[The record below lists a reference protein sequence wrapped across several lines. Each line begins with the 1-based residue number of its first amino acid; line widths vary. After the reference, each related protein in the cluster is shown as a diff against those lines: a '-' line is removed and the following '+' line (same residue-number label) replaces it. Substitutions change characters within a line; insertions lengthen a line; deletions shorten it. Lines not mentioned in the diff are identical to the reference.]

1 MFNADIYIPY
11 GIWQYVQFF
20 FLSFLEYGE
29 LRYLEL
35 TTISLKK
42 YLWTVEESVL
52 GSKSSYEWH

>member
-1 MFNADIYIPY
+1 MQIFIYRIVY
-11 GIWQYVQFF
+11 GSVYSFF

-42 YLWTVEESVL
+42 YL
-52 GSKSSYEWH
+52 